1 MSPGE
6 PEVAAR
12 ERRLDVRE
20 LEPPEPL
27 ERALAALPGLGPG
40 EYLHMLHRREPLLL
54 YDLLEAQGFRH
65 CAREGPEAPWEI
77 FIWREGDEAARAAA
91 EAACHGG

>member
-1 MSPGE
+1 M
-6 PEVAAR
+6 AAH

-54 YDLLEAQGFRH
+54 YELLESQGFRH
-65 CAREGPEAPWEI
+65 CVREGPEAPWEI
-77 FIWREGDEAARAAA
+77 FIWREGDEEARSAA
-91 EAACHGG
+91 EAACGG